1 MGAQEYVYTPA
12 TKAMYYIICNSFQ
25 GDQYQAVAVLLFMFL
40 HGYYWN
46 DLLNSMTFIRFLNIS
61 ELLGISQVVNHIL
74 IINTENT
81 MSSKDMLHVIVQNI
95 KAI

>member
-12 TKAMYYIICNSFQ
+12 TKAMYYNSFQ

-95 KAI
+95 KTI

>member
-1 MGAQEYVYTPA
+1 MFIPLQPKQCIILYV
-12 TKAMYYIICNSFQ
+12 IIFN
-25 GDQYQAVAVLLFMFL
+25 GDLYQAVAVLLFMFL

-61 ELLGISQVVNHIL
+61 VLLGISQVVNHIL

-81 MSSKDMLHVIVQNI
+81 ILISSKDMLRVIVQNI
-95 KAI
+95 KTI

>member
-1 MGAQEYVYTPA
+1 
-12 TKAMYYIICNSFQ
+12 MYYIICNYFQ
-25 GDQYQAVAVLLFMFL
+25 GDQYQVVAVLLFMFL

-95 KAI
+95 KTI